1 MNIKY
6 CTYISLALLT
16 GLSTVDASAQVVGGS
31 RAFEF
36 LNMSNSP
43 HVSALGGL
51 APANPE
57 ADVSLAMQNPSLY
70 RPGIHNQLSVN
81 HNLYYADIGITN
93 LQYAYHSPKLQTT
106 FGVGVQSIN
115 YGTFQ
120 ATDIYGSYLGTVRA
134 SDFALNLSAARQ
146 YKEHWRYGVTLKWA
160 HSTLAD
166 RSASALLGD
175 VGVTYFDTARGITL
189 GIVAKNMGVTL
200 KRYNPN
206 NPAEPLPFDLQIG
219 LTKSLKNVPLRL
231 FVVAHHLYQ
240 WDIRYNNPADKK
252 SNIFGADT
260 TADEKTYFADKLFR
274 HITIG
279 GELTI
284 GKRLGVSV
292 AYNHLRRNELS
303 TLETKGLAGFSFGA
317 GLYLNKF
324 QVHYARSFMATAGA
338 YNEFGLNIALDKLF
352 KVGAKTEPWHWNND
366 YPNW

>member
-16 GLSTVDASAQVVGGS
+16 GLSTVDASAQVVGGT

-57 ADVSLAMQNPSLY
+57 ADVSLALQNPSLY

-81 HNLYYADIGITN
+81 YNVYYADIGITN

-106 FGVGVQSIN
+106 FGVAIQGIN

-120 ATDIYGSYLGTVRA
+120 AMDVYGTYLGTVRA
-134 SDFALNLSAARQ
+134 NDLAVNLSAARQ

-175 VGVTYFDTARGITL
+175 VGVTYFDTAKGITL

-200 KRYNPN
+200 KRYNPD

-219 LTKSLKNVPLRL
+219 LTKSLKNVPLKL

-240 WDIRYNNPADKK
+240 WDIRYSNPADKK

-260 TADEKTYFADKLFR
+260 TADTKSYFADKLFR

-303 TLETKGLAGFSFGA
+303 TLETKGLAGFSFGL

-324 QVHYARSFMATAGA
+324 QVHYARSIMATAGA
-338 YNEFGLNIALDKLF
+338 YNEFGLNIALDKMF
-352 KVGAKTEPWHWNND
+352 KVGTKTEPWHWNNN

>member
-1 MNIKY
+1 MKI
-6 CTYISLALLT
+6 TYKIY
-16 GLSTVDASAQVVGGS
+16 STVVLLSCALSLQAQVVGGT

-43 HVSALGGL
+43 HTSALGGL

-57 ADVSLAMQNPSLY
+57 QDVSLALQNPALF
-70 RPGIHNQLSVN
+70 RPGIHNQLSAN

-93 LQYAYHSPKLQTT
+93 LQYAYHSPRLETT
-106 FGVGVQSIN
+106 FGVGLQSIN

-120 ATDIYGSYLGTVRA
+120 AADIYGTYLGNVRA
-134 SDFALNLSAARQ
+134 NDMAVSLSASRQ

-160 HSTLAD
+160 NSVLAD

-175 VGVTYFDTARGITL
+175 VGVVYFDTANNITI
-189 GIVAKNMGVTL
+189 GIVAKNMGFMI
-200 KRYNPN
+200 KKYNPA
-206 NPAEPLPFDLQIG
+206 NPAEPLPFDLNIG
-219 LTKSLKNVPLRL
+219 FTKQLKNVPLKL

-260 TADEKTYFADKLFR
+260 VADTKSHFADKLFR
-274 HITIG
+274 HVIVG

-284 GKRLGVSV
+284 GKRLTVTV

-303 TLETKGLAGFSFGA
+303 TLETKGLAGFSFGG

-352 KVGAKTEPWHWNND
+352 KVGDKTEPWHWNND
-366 YPNW
+366 YNNW